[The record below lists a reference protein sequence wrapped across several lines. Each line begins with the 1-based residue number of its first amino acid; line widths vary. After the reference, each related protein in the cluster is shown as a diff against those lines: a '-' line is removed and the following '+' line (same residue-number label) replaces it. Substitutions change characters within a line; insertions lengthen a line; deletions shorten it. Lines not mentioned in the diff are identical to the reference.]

1 MKLKNYQEDVVLR
14 AIEIALEQEPDLLAD
29 EDFVKDVAAYV
40 LNRVPARYVM
50 SERGFLRLAL
60 EHFEED
66 QQEKS
71 LANVIELMMLVNR
84 GVDLVRDRRS
94 EPQPSSLRSQTDV
107 SGADGGTIEYVHNYP
122 QIIGRVIDDQTGE
135 PVYGATV
142 TLLVDGRIVPP
153 AANGWQNP
161 YVTRRQTRGH
171 FSFWPR
177 SSRNTCSEHSV
188 EFQFTVSREGYHA
201 LHDTR
206 RVTTEGSY
214 DAAQT
219 IHGDKI
225 LSLHPLAIRP
235 TIVTA
240 PEAQ

>member
-14 AIEIALEQEPDLLAD
+14 AIEIALEHEPDLLED
-29 EDFVKDVAAYV
+29 EIFVKDVAAYV

-60 EHFEED
+60 EHLEED

-84 GVDLVRDRRS
+84 GVDLVRRRRS
-94 EPQPSSLRSQTDV
+94 EPSPARARAVAGYQ
-107 SGADGGTIEYVHNYP
+107 SGGNNAIEYVHNYP
-122 QIIGRVIDDQTGE
+122 QIIGRVIDERTGE

-142 TLLVDGRIVPP
+142 TLLCGGELVPP
-153 AANGWQNP
+153 AASGWQNP
-161 YVTRRQTRGH
+161 YVTREQTRGH
-171 FSFWPR
+171 FSFWPQASR
-177 SSRNTCSEHSV
+177 SPSPRLEV
-188 EFQFTVSREGYHA
+188 DLVLTVTREGYQP
-201 LHDTR
+201 LRFTQQII
-206 RVTTEGSY
+206 TEGAY

-225 LSLHPLAIRP
+225 LSLKPLPIRSVP
-235 TIVTA
+235 A
-240 PEAQ
+240 AREAR

>member
-14 AIEIALEQEPDLLAD
+14 AIEIALEEEPDLLRD

-60 EHFEED
+60 EHLEED

-84 GVDLVRDRRS
+84 GVDLVRGRRS
-94 EPQPSSLRSQTDV
+94 ESPSNSVRSD
-107 SGADGGTIEYVHNYP
+107 SGFPGADGGTIEYVHNYP
-122 QIIGRVIDDQTGE
+122 QIIGRVIDEQNGE

-142 TLLVDGRIVPP
+142 TLLLDGRVAPP
-153 AANGWQNP
+153 AASGWQNP
-161 YVTRRQTRGH
+161 YVTRLQTRGH
-171 FSFWPR
+171 FSFWPQA
-177 SSRNTCSEHSV
+177 SRNTCPRLSV
-188 EFQFTVSREGYHA
+188 ELEFAVTRDGYHP
-201 LHDTR
+201 LRYTR
-206 RVTTEGSY
+206 RITTEGSY

-225 LSLHPLAIRP
+225 LSLPPLAVRA
-235 TIVTA
+235 TEA
-240 PEAQ
+240 SAEAQ